1 MIKTSPL
8 YAEDLHDYYKDE
20 NFVSHEGVSIS
31 LWQFYNLLTG
41 ANKSTYI
48 DSFLERAVNAA
59 DLSFGIAQHKAQTK
73 PFWYAFPPSGLHRHF
88 FELFCGRYGGF
99 KRVKTFF
106 IS

>member
-20 NFVSHEGVSIS
+20 NFGSHEGVSIS

-48 DSFLERAVNAA
+48 DSFLERAVNAT

-73 PFWYAFPPSGLHRHF
+73 PFWYMG
-88 FELFCGRYGGF
+88 
-99 KRVKTFF
+99 
-106 IS
+106 